1 MNLTRRDFLKLG
13 GVAVVSL
20 SLAEYATADAVK
32 IPVLMYHEISHEIRE
47 NETISPPLFA
57 AQMEWLY
64 GAGYRAVSF
73 EEIDSLT
80 AEGMRRAVII
90 TFDDG
95 YASFMD
101 NAFPL
106 LTEYGLK
113 STINI
118 LGGHTG
124 GFISGNDPRLSWD
137 ECRFLAASGMVEI
150 GCHTYDLHAWHGNL
164 SHADAIAAFNKR
176 LPQDLSAFQEVYAS
190 EMGRPARILAWP
202 YGRYDSNS
210 IMIAKRAGFHYIL
223 SSNHRYFEPS
233 DSRLDVP
240 RFTIDTNAPLP
251 LFRKIVERRP

>member
-1 MNLTRRDFLKLG
+1 MNLTRREFLKLSG
-13 GVAVVSL
+13 AAVVSL
-20 SLAEYATADAVK
+20 PFSEYAAADAVN
-32 IPVLMYHEISHEIRE
+32 IPVLMYHDISYHRRE
-47 NETISPPLFA
+47 EETVSPSLFA

-64 GAGYRAVSF
+64 GAGYRAVSL
-73 EEIDSLT
+73 EEIDSLK

-101 NAFPL
+101 YAFPL
-106 LTEYGLK
+106 LAEYGLK

-118 LGGHTG
+118 IGGHTG

-164 SHADAIAAFNKR
+164 SRADAIAAFNER

-190 EMGRPARILAWP
+190 ELGRPARILAWP
-202 YGRYDSNS
+202 YGRYDGNS

-223 SSNHRYFEPS
+223 GSHHRYFEQS

-240 RFTIDTNAPLP
+240 RFTIGTGAPLP
-251 LFRKIVERRP
+251 LFRKIVERRL

>member
-1 MNLTRRDFLKLG
+1 MNLTRREFLKLSG
-13 GVAVVSL
+13 AAVISL
-20 SLAEYATADAVK
+20 PFSEYAAADVVN
-32 IPVLMYHEISHEIRE
+32 IPVLMYHDISYQRRE
-47 NETISPPLFA
+47 EETVSPPLFA

-101 NAFPL
+101 YAYPL

-118 LGGHTG
+118 IGGHTG

-150 GCHTYDLHAWHGNL
+150 GCHTYDLHAWHGSL
-164 SHADAIAAFNKR
+164 SRADAIAAFNER
-176 LPQDLSAFQEVYAS
+176 LPQDLSAFQDVYAS
-190 EMGRPARILAWP
+190 ELGRPARILAWP
-202 YGRYDSNS
+202 YGRYDGNS
-210 IMIAKRAGFHYIL
+210 ILIAKRAGFHYLL
-223 SSNHRYFEPS
+223 SSNHRYFKQS
-233 DSRLDVP
+233 DGRLDVP
-240 RFTIDTNAPLP
+240 RFTIDNGAPLP